1 MEHCITSLSEP
12 EHAKLPTCGA
22 CCKSSSPAEAHSFA
36 SHSGRSTRKT
46 EPLEAS
52 KSKYY
57 LWSGHLQCA
66 CPAYFTISFALGCS
80 QRAKRNR
87 SAPPKG
93 RLQKRSTKF
102 FRCRVS
108 RPPKALVQTN
118 MQHSSKKGCCG
129 SMKTI
134 KVNNCHTLQRH
145 STKEG
150 SSSSHPCPCNM
161 LKKLFPTNSR
171 RSSCPTTIGPSFD
184 PAKTIRVHW
193 TLVGW
198 VPHHVISKQTC
209 HCAALILGACC
220 KSSSAEAHSFAS
232 HSGRS
237 TRKAEPLEASKSKYY
252 LWSGHLQCACPAY
265 FTISFALGC
274 SQRAKRNRSAP
285 PKGRLQKR
293 SKKQLQLWGFSST
306 KGPGPN

>member
-1 MEHCITSLSEP
+1 
-12 EHAKLPTCGA
+12 
-22 CCKSSSPAEAHSFA
+22 
-36 SHSGRSTRKT
+36 
-46 EPLEAS
+46 
-52 KSKYY
+52 
-57 LWSGHLQCA
+57 
-66 CPAYFTISFALGCS
+66 
-80 QRAKRNR
+80 
-87 SAPPKG
+87 
-93 RLQKRSTKF
+93 
-102 FRCRVS
+102 
-108 RPPKALVQTN
+108 
-118 MQHSSKKGCCG
+118 
-129 SMKTI
+129 MKTI

-209 HCAALILGACC
+209 HCAALILRACC

-293 SKKQLQLWGFSST
+293 STKFFSCGVSRPPKALVQTSMSPVPVTPSWTHPAGTTTVANTRTKQQSH
-306 KGPGPN
+306 